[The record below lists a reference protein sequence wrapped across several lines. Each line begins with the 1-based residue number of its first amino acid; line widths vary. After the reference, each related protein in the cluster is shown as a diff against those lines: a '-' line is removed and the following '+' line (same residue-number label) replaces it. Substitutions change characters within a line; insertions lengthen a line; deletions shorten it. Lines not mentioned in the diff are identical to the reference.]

1 MGDIKLQISSR
12 EESCNPAGLGSVR
25 IDYLEASGRG
35 ALLTLED
42 LRGGGIKKM
51 GEFCQVKKQ
60 NHYSLNTS
68 KGNIIF

>member
-12 EESCNPAGLGSVR
+12 EESCNPAGLGRVR

-42 LRGGGIKKM
+42 LGKKKIKKM
-51 GEFCQVKKQ
+51 GEFCHVKKK
-60 NHYSLNTS
+60 NYYSLNTS